1 MSIVYIVFSRPPGV
15 NCFFRFP
22 FQAISLM
29 FFMMKI
35 RCLCVFSSSSNLVPE
50 EFRKDALA
58 LADRMV
64 DEGISMVYGGGSVG
78 LMGVMADRILARG
91 GKVVGVIPPFLCTKE
106 LAHEGLTRM
115 IVTKSMHARKMEMS
129 RRADAFAVLPG
140 GFGTM
145 DEFFEILTWKQL
157 GLHSRPIVVVNTLG
171 WFDPI
176 LSFCSGAVRFRTVSP
191 RNTELFD
198 VVPSADSVIDTL
210 LRRRLPAHPPGRL
223 SRT

>member
-1 MSIVYIVFSRPPGV
+1 
-15 NCFFRFP
+15 
-22 FQAISLM
+22 
-29 FFMMKI
+29 MKI
-35 RCLCVFSSSSNLVPE
+35 RCLCVFSSSSNHLPE
-50 EFRKDALA
+50 EFRKDAVA

-64 DEGISMVYGGGSVG
+64 EEKISLVYGGGSVG
-78 LMGVMADRILARG
+78 LMGILADRILAGG
-91 GKVVGVIPPFLCTKE
+91 GKAIGVIPPFLCTKE

-157 GLHSRPIVVVNTLG
+157 GLHSRPIVISNTLG

-176 LSFCSGAVRFRTVSP
+176 LSFCRSAVKSGTVSP
-191 RNTELFD
+191 RNLDLFE
-198 VVPSADSVIDTL
+198 VFPSAARAMDAL
-210 LRRRLPAHPPGRL
+210 LRRRVPVRAPARL